1 MRQNSYLHF
10 VIGLYEALYHIKP
23 DLSSGKIPSQI
34 SFILAESA
42 KMWYNC
48 SDIIIKEDI
57 MLASLTNINK
67 FYNGNQVLSNVSLTI
82 DETDKIGLVGNN
94 GCGKSTLLKI
104 LTGSVEPDRFTEKDG
119 IVSFASKTT
128 VGYLEQMG
136 GLDSESTVM
145 DEMQKVFEPIHK
157 AIERLRDIELE
168 IQLGD
173 NSSADEY
180 QQLSSWIEANDGY
193 NTDVKIRMILNGMGF
208 SEAEL
213 SRTVSG
219 FSGGEKT
226 RLCIAKL
233 LLEEPNL
240 LILDEPTNH
249 LDFKTI
255 MWLEDYLRS
264 YRGAVLIVSHDRY
277 FLDRLCTSVCEIERG
292 TLKRYKGNYSAFIRQ
307 REENDVRQEKEY
319 EQQQK
324 QIAKMEDYV
333 ARNLVRAST
342 TKMAQSRRKQL
353 DKIERIEKPFHD
365 NRHAKIHFTYAMEP
379 PIDVL
384 KVKDVDISVGEGA
397 ARKTLLDNV
406 SFEVRRGEKVGIIG
420 DNGIGKSTLLKIIQ
434 EKLPHKG
441 LVRWNSNIKISYFEQ
456 ESTNLNRELTVMEE
470 LHSRYPSLSDLEVR
484 NLLAQ
489 VRFVGENVFKE
500 TGVISG
506 GERAKLCF
514 AIMMQEHGNVLIL
527 DEPTNHLDL
536 SSKEAIE
543 EALAEY
549 TGTVIFVS
557 HDRYLLSRIADR
569 LIELTDGGFREH
581 NYGFDKYL
589 DVLRDE
595 QAEEKRLADAAK
607 FAKAAEA
614 AKEKNEKSYRSKQQ
628 RSADAARKNEM
639 RRLEKEIDE
648 FQAQIDALTE
658 EISREEVYSDYELM
672 AQKCS
677 EIDSLKQKIEEN
689 FELLIE
695 LDG

>member
-1 MRQNSYLHF
+1 
-10 VIGLYEALYHIKP
+10 
-23 DLSSGKIPSQI
+23 
-34 SFILAESA
+34 
-42 KMWYNC
+42 
-48 SDIIIKEDI
+48 

-67 FYNGNQVLSNVSLTI
+67 FYNGNQVLKNVSLTI
-82 DETDKIGLVGNN
+82 DESDKIGLVGNN

-104 LTGSVEPDRFTEKDG
+104 LTGSVDPDRFTEKDG
-119 IVSFASKTT
+119 IVSFAAKTT

-136 GLDSESTVM
+136 GLDSESTVIA
-145 DEMQKVFEPIHK
+145 EMRSVFEPIHK
-157 AIERLRDIELE
+157 AIERLREIELE
-168 IQLGD
+168 IEMGD
-173 NSSADEY
+173 DSAADEY
-180 QQLSSWIEANDGY
+180 QRLTSWVEASDGY
-193 NTDVKIRMILNGMGF
+193 NTDVKIRTVLNGMGF
-208 SEAEL
+208 SGDEL
-213 SRTVSG
+213 ERIVSG

-277 FLDRLCTSVCEIERG
+277 FLDRLCSSICEIERG
-292 TLKRYKGNYSAFIRQ
+292 VLTRYKGNYSAFVRQ
-307 REENDVRQEKEY
+307 REENNARREKEY

-324 QIAKMEDYV
+324 QIAQLEDYV
-333 ARNLVRAST
+333 AKNLVRAST

-353 DKIERIEKPFHD
+353 EKMERIERPAHEAKS
-365 NRHAKIHFTYAMEP
+365 AKIRFTYAVEP

-384 KVKDVDISVGEGA
+384 KVKGVDISVGEGN
-397 ARKTLLDNV
+397 ARKTLVDEV
-406 SFEVRRGEKVGIIG
+406 SFDVRRGEKIGIIG
-420 DNGIGKSTLLKIIQ
+420 DNGIGKSTLLRIIQ

-441 LVRWNSNIKISYFEQ
+441 IVRWNSNVKISYFEQ

-470 LHSRYPSLSDLEVR
+470 LHSRYPSLSELEVR
-484 NLLAQ
+484 SLLAQ
-489 VRFVGENVFKE
+489 VRLVGENVFKE

-536 SSKEAIE
+536 STKEAIE
-543 EALAEY
+543 EALEEY
-549 TGTVIFVS
+549 TGTIIFVS
-557 HDRYLLSRIADR
+557 HDRYLLSKIADR
-569 LIELTDGGFREH
+569 LIELTDGGYRCH
-581 NYGFDKYL
+581 NFGFEKYL
-589 DVLRDE
+589 DVLREE
-595 QAEEKRLADAAK
+595 QSELKRAADEEKRQR
-607 FAKAAEA
+607 AAEA
-614 AKEKNEKSYRSKQQ
+614 AKEKSEKNYRSKQQ

-648 FQAQIDALTE
+648 LQAKIDALTE
-658 EISREEVYSDYELM
+658 EIGREEVYSDYELM
-672 AQKCS
+672 NAKCA
-677 EIDSLKQKIEEN
+677 EIDELKQRIDKN

>member
-1 MRQNSYLHF
+1 
-10 VIGLYEALYHIKP
+10 
-23 DLSSGKIPSQI
+23 
-34 SFILAESA
+34 
-42 KMWYNC
+42 
-48 SDIIIKEDI
+48 

-67 FYNGNQVLSNVSLTI
+67 FYNGKQVLSNVSLTI

-119 IVSFASKTT
+119 IISLAQKTT
-128 VGYLEQMG
+128 IGYLEQMG
-136 GLDSESTVM
+136 GLNSENTVIE
-145 DEMQKVFEPIHK
+145 EMRSVFAPIHR
-157 AIERLRDIELE
+157 AIDRLREIELE
-168 IQLGD
+168 IELGD

-180 QQLSSWIEANDGY
+180 QQLTSWVEANDGY

-208 SEAEL
+208 SEEEL
-213 SRTVSG
+213 NRTVSG

-226 RLCIAKL
+226 RLCISRL

-277 FLDRLCTSVCEIERG
+277 FLDRLCTSICEIERG
-292 TLKRYKGNYSAFIRQ
+292 TLTRYRGNYSAFIRQ
-307 REENDVRQEKEY
+307 REENDARREKEY

-324 QIAKMEDYV
+324 QIAQLEDYV
-333 ARNLVRAST
+333 AKNLVRAST

-353 DKIERIEKPFHD
+353 EKMERIERPVHD
-365 NRHAKIHFTYAMEP
+365 TKSAKIHFTYAIEP
-379 PIDVL
+379 PQEVL
-384 KVKDVDISVGEGA
+384 KVKGIDISVGEGA
-397 ARKTLLDNV
+397 ARKTLVDEI
-406 SFEVRRGEKVGIIG
+406 SFDVRRGEKIGVIG
-420 DNGIGKSTLLKIIQ
+420 DNGIGKSTLLRIIQ
-434 EKLPHKG
+434 EQLHHKG
-441 LVRWNSNIKISYFEQ
+441 IVRWNSNIKISYFEQ

-470 LHSRYPSLSDLEVR
+470 LHSRYPSMSELEVR
-484 NLLAQ
+484 SLLAQ
-489 VRFVGENVFKE
+489 VRLIGENVFKE

-543 EALAEY
+543 EALQEY
-549 TGTVIFVS
+549 TGTIIFVS
-557 HDRYLLSRIADR
+557 HDRYLLSKIADR
-569 LIELTDGGFREH
+569 LIELTDGGYREH
-581 NYGFDKYL
+581 NYGFEKYL
-589 DVLRDE
+589 DVLREE
-595 QAEEKRLADAAK
+595 QAEQKRIADAEK

-614 AKEKNEKSYRSKQQ
+614 AKEKSAKTYRSKQQ

-648 FQAQIDALTE
+648 LQARIDALNE
-658 EISREEVYSDYELM
+658 EISHEEVYSDYELM
-672 AQKCS
+672 NSKCT
-677 EIDSLKQKIEEN
+677 EIEQFKQQIDDDFKK
-689 FELLIE
+689 LIE
-695 LDG
+695 LDE

>member
-1 MRQNSYLHF
+1 
-10 VIGLYEALYHIKP
+10 
-23 DLSSGKIPSQI
+23 
-34 SFILAESA
+34 
-42 KMWYNC
+42 
-48 SDIIIKEDI
+48 

-67 FYNGNQVLSNVSLTI
+67 FYNGNQVLKNVSLTI
-82 DETDKIGLVGNN
+82 DESDKIGLVGNN

-104 LTGSVEPDRFTEKDG
+104 LTGSVDPDRFTEKDG
-119 IVSFASKTT
+119 IVSFAAKTT

-136 GLDSESTVM
+136 GLDSESTVIA
-145 DEMQKVFEPIHK
+145 EMRSVFEPIHK
-157 AIERLRDIELE
+157 AIERLREIELE
-168 IQLGD
+168 IEMGD
-173 NSSADEY
+173 DSAADEY
-180 QQLSSWIEANDGY
+180 QRLTSWVEASDGY
-193 NTDVKIRMILNGMGF
+193 NTDVKIRTVLNGMGF
-208 SEAEL
+208 SGDEL
-213 SRTVSG
+213 ERIVSG

-277 FLDRLCTSVCEIERG
+277 FLDRLCSSICEIERG
-292 TLKRYKGNYSAFIRQ
+292 VLTRYKGNYSAFVRQ
-307 REENDVRQEKEY
+307 REENNARREKEY

-324 QIAKMEDYV
+324 QIAQLEDYV
-333 ARNLVRAST
+333 AKNLVRAST

-353 DKIERIEKPFHD
+353 EKMERIERPAHEAKS
-365 NRHAKIHFTYAMEP
+365 AKIRFTYAVEP

-384 KVKDVDISVGEGA
+384 KVKGVDISVGEGN
-397 ARKTLLDNV
+397 ARKTLVDEV
-406 SFEVRRGEKVGIIG
+406 SFDVRRGEKIGIIG
-420 DNGIGKSTLLKIIQ
+420 DNGIGKSTLLRIIQ

-441 LVRWNSNIKISYFEQ
+441 IVRWNSNVKISYFEQ

-470 LHSRYPSLSDLEVR
+470 LHSRYPSLSELEVR
-484 NLLAQ
+484 SLLAQ
-489 VRFVGENVFKE
+489 VRLVGENVFKE

-536 SSKEAIE
+536 STKEAIE
-543 EALAEY
+543 EALEEY
-549 TGTVIFVS
+549 TGTIIFVS
-557 HDRYLLSRIADR
+557 HDRYLLSKIADR
-569 LIELTDGGFREH
+569 LIELTDGGYRCH
-581 NYGFDKYL
+581 NFGFEKYL
-589 DVLRDE
+589 DVLREE
-595 QAEEKRLADAAK
+595 QSEQKRAADEEKRQR
-607 FAKAAEA
+607 AAEA
-614 AKEKNEKSYRSKQQ
+614 AKEKSEKNYRSKQQ

-648 FQAQIDALTE
+648 LQAKIDALTE
-658 EISREEVYSDYELM
+658 EIGREVVYSDYELM
-672 AQKCS
+672 NAKCA
-677 EIDSLKQKIEEN
+677 EIDELKQRIDEN

>member
-1 MRQNSYLHF
+1 M
-10 VIGLYEALYHIKP
+10 
-23 DLSSGKIPSQI
+23 SGI
-34 SFILAESA
+34 ILV
-42 KMWYNC
+42 
-48 SDIIIKEDI
+48 KEDI
-57 MLASLTNINK
+57 MLASLININK
-67 FYNGNQVLSNVSLTI
+67 FYNGNQVLKNISLTI
-82 DETDKIGLVGNN
+82 DESDKIGLVGNN

-119 IVSFASKTT
+119 IISLAAKTT
-128 VGYLEQMG
+128 IGYLEQMG
-136 GLDSESTVM
+136 GLDSENTVM
-145 DEMQKVFEPIHK
+145 EEMNKVFAPIHN
-157 AIERLRDIELE
+157 AIDRLREIELE
-168 IQLGD
+168 IEMGD

-180 QQLSSWIEANDGY
+180 QQLSSWIEANDSY
-193 NTDVKIRMILNGMGF
+193 NTDVKIRTILNGMGF
-208 SEAEL
+208 SEDEL
-213 SRTVSG
+213 DRKVSG

-226 RLCIAKL
+226 RLCISRL

-255 MWLEDYLRS
+255 MWLEDYLRT

-277 FLDRLCTSVCEIERG
+277 FLDRLCTSICEIERG
-292 TLKRYKGNYSAFIRQ
+292 TLKRYRGNYSAFVRQ
-307 REENDVRQEKEY
+307 REENDARQEKEY
-319 EQQQK
+319 ELQQK
-324 QIAKMEDYV
+324 EIAKMEDYV

-353 DKIERIEKPFHD
+353 EKTELIEKPVHD
-365 NRHAKIHFTYAMEP
+365 TKHAKIHFTYAMEP
-379 PIDVL
+379 PLDVL
-384 KVKDVDISVGEGA
+384 KVKDIDISVGEGA
-397 ARKTLLDNV
+397 ARKTLVDTV
-406 SFEVRRGEKVGIIG
+406 SFEVRRGEKIGIIG

-434 EKLPHKG
+434 EQLPHKG
-441 LVRWNSNIKISYFEQ
+441 KVHWNSNIKISYFEQ

-484 NLLAQ
+484 SLLAQ
-489 VRFVGENVFKE
+489 VRLVGENVFKE

-543 EALAEY
+543 DALKEY

-557 HDRYLLSRIADR
+557 HDRYLLSKIADR
-569 LIELTDGGFREH
+569 LIELTDGSYREH
-581 NYGFDKYL
+581 NYGFEKYL
-589 DVLRDE
+589 DVLRAE
-595 QAEEKRLADAAK
+595 QAEQKRIADAEK

-614 AKEKNEKSYRSKQQ
+614 AKEKQARVYRNKQQ

-658 EISREEVYSDYELM
+658 EISKEEVYTDYELM
-672 AQKCS
+672 NSKCA
-677 EIDSLKQKIEEN
+677 EIDALKQKIDEN
-689 FELLIE
+689 FEKLIE
-695 LDG
+695 LDE

>member
-1 MRQNSYLHF
+1 
-10 VIGLYEALYHIKP
+10 
-23 DLSSGKIPSQI
+23 
-34 SFILAESA
+34 
-42 KMWYNC
+42 
-48 SDIIIKEDI
+48 

-67 FYNGNQVLSNVSLTI
+67 FYNGNQVLKNVSLTI
-82 DETDKIGLVGNN
+82 DESDKIGLVGNN

-104 LTGSVEPDRFTEKDG
+104 LTGSVDPDRFTEKDG
-119 IVSFASKTT
+119 IVSFAAKTT

-136 GLDSESTVM
+136 GLDSESTVIA
-145 DEMQKVFEPIHK
+145 EMRSVFEPIHK
-157 AIERLRDIELE
+157 AIERLREIELE
-168 IQLGD
+168 IEMGD
-173 NSSADEY
+173 DSAADEY
-180 QQLSSWIEANDGY
+180 QRLTSWVEASDGY
-193 NTDVKIRMILNGMGF
+193 NTDVKIRTVLNGMGF
-208 SEAEL
+208 SGDEL
-213 SRTVSG
+213 ERTVSG

-277 FLDRLCTSVCEIERG
+277 FLDRLCSSICEIERG
-292 TLKRYKGNYSAFIRQ
+292 VLTRYKGNYSAFVRQ
-307 REENDVRQEKEY
+307 REENNARREKEY

-324 QIAKMEDYV
+324 QIAQLEDYV
-333 ARNLVRAST
+333 AKNLVRAST

-353 DKIERIEKPFHD
+353 EKMKRIERPAHEVKS
-365 NRHAKIHFTYAMEP
+365 AKIRFTYAVEP

-384 KVKDVDISVGEGA
+384 KVKGVDISVGEGN
-397 ARKTLLDNV
+397 ARKTLVDEV
-406 SFEVRRGEKVGIIG
+406 SFDVRRGEKIGIIG
-420 DNGIGKSTLLKIIQ
+420 DNGIGKSTLLRIIQ

-441 LVRWNSNIKISYFEQ
+441 IVRWNSNVKISYFEQ

-470 LHSRYPSLSDLEVR
+470 LHSRYPSLSELEVR
-484 NLLAQ
+484 SLLAQ
-489 VRFVGENVFKE
+489 VRLVGENVFKE

-536 SSKEAIE
+536 STKEAIE
-543 EALAEY
+543 EALEEY
-549 TGTVIFVS
+549 TGTIIFVS
-557 HDRYLLSRIADR
+557 HDRYLLSKIADR
-569 LIELTDGGFREH
+569 LIELTDGGYRCH
-581 NYGFDKYL
+581 NFGFEKYL
-589 DVLRDE
+589 DVLREE
-595 QAEEKRLADAAK
+595 QSEQKRAADEEKRQR
-607 FAKAAEA
+607 AAEA
-614 AKEKNEKSYRSKQQ
+614 AKEKSEKNYRSKQQ

-648 FQAQIDALTE
+648 LQAKIDALTE
-658 EISREEVYSDYELM
+658 EIGREEVYSDYELM
-672 AQKCS
+672 NAKCA
-677 EIDSLKQKIEEN
+677 EIDELKQRIDEN

>member
-1 MRQNSYLHF
+1 
-10 VIGLYEALYHIKP
+10 
-23 DLSSGKIPSQI
+23 
-34 SFILAESA
+34 
-42 KMWYNC
+42 
-48 SDIIIKEDI
+48 

-67 FYNGNQVLSNVSLTI
+67 FYNGVQLLSNVSLTI
-82 DETDKIGLVGNN
+82 DETDRIGLVGNN

-119 IVSFASKTT
+119 IVSFAGKTSI
-128 VGYLEQMG
+128 GYLEQMG

-145 DEMQKVFEPIHK
+145 DEMQKVFEPMHK
-157 AIERLRDIELE
+157 AIARLREIERE
-168 IQLGD
+168 IEAGD
-173 NSSADEY
+173 SSAADEY
-180 QQLSSWIEANDGY
+180 QQLSSWVEANDGY
-193 NTDVKIRMILNGMGF
+193 NTDVKIRTILNGMGF
-208 SEAEL
+208 GENEL
-213 SRTVSG
+213 SRVVSG

-226 RLCIAKL
+226 RLCISKL

-255 MWLEDYLRS
+255 MWLEDYLKS

-277 FLDRLCTSVCEIERG
+277 FLDRLCTSICEIERG
-292 TLKRYKGNYSAFIRQ
+292 VLRRYKGNYSAFVRQ
-307 REENDVRQEKEY
+307 RDEDDVRREKEY
-319 EQQQK
+319 AQQQK

-353 DKIERIEKPFHD
+353 EKIEPIEKPFHD
-365 NRHAKIHFTYAMEP
+365 TRRAKIHFTYPVEP
-379 PIDVL
+379 PLDVL
-384 KVKDVDISVGEGA
+384 KVKGVDISVGEGA
-397 ARKTLLDNV
+397 ERKTLVDEV
-406 SFEVRRGEKVGIIG
+406 SFEVRRGEKIGIIG

-441 LVRWNSNIKISYFEQ
+441 VVRWNSNIKISYFEQ
-456 ESTNLNRELTVMEE
+456 ESTNLNRALTVMEE

-489 VRFVGENVFKE
+489 VRFTGENVFKE

-536 SSKEAIE
+536 ASKEAIE

-549 TGTVIFVS
+549 SGTVIFVS
-557 HDRYLLSRIADR
+557 HDRYLLSKIADR
-569 LIELTDGGFREH
+569 LIELTDGGYREH
-581 NYGFDKYL
+581 NYGFAKYL

-595 QAEEKRLADAAK
+595 QAEEKRIADAAK

-614 AKEKNEKSYRSKQQ
+614 AKEKNERSYRSKQQ
-628 RSADAARKNEM
+628 RSADAARRNEM
-639 RRLEKEIDE
+639 KRLEKEIDE
-648 FQAQIDALTE
+648 LQARIDSLTE
-658 EISREEVYSDYELM
+658 EIGREEVYSDYELM
-672 AQKCS
+672 SSKCS
-677 EIDSLKQKIEEN
+677 EIDSLKQQIDED
-689 FELLIE
+689 FEKLIE
-695 LDG
+695 LDE

>member
-1 MRQNSYLHF
+1 
-10 VIGLYEALYHIKP
+10 
-23 DLSSGKIPSQI
+23 
-34 SFILAESA
+34 
-42 KMWYNC
+42 
-48 SDIIIKEDI
+48 
-57 MLASLTNINK
+57 MLLSLTNVSKI
-67 FYNGNQVLSNVSLTI
+67 FNGKLVLDNVSLTV
-82 DETDKIGLVGNN
+82 DETDKIGIVGNN

-104 LTGSVEPDRFTEKDG
+104 ITGSLEPDRTNEKDG
-119 IVSFASKTT
+119 VVSFAAKTS

-136 GLDSESTVM
+136 GLDSRNTVM
-145 DEMQKVFEPIHK
+145 EEMEKVFEPIHK
-157 AIERLRDIELE
+157 AIERMREIELE
-168 IQLGD
+168 IELGD

-180 QQLSSWIEANDGY
+180 QQLSSWVEANEGY
-193 NTDVKIRMILNGMGF
+193 NTEVKIRTILNGMGF
-208 SEAEL
+208 SGDQL
-213 SRTVSG
+213 DRTVSG

-255 MWLEDYLRS
+255 MWLEEYLRT
-264 YRGAVLIVSHDRY
+264 YRGAVMIVSHDRY
-277 FLDRLCTSVCEIERG
+277 FLDRLCTSICEIEHGR
-292 TLKRYKGNYSAFIRQ
+292 LQRYKGNYSAFIRQ
-307 REENDVRQEKEY
+307 REENDIRREREY
-319 EQQQK
+319 DQQQK
-324 QIAKMEDYV
+324 EIAKLEDYV

-342 TKMAQSRRKQL
+342 TKMAQSRRRQL
-353 DKIERIEKPFHD
+353 EKMERIEKPFHD
-365 NRHAKIHFTYAMEP
+365 EKHAKINFTYAVEP
-379 PIDVL
+379 PLDVL
-384 KVKDVDISVGEGA
+384 KVKNADISVGEGA
-397 ARKTLLDNV
+397 GRKTLVDDI
-406 SFEVRRGEKVGIIG
+406 SFEVRRGEKIGIIG

-434 EKLPHKG
+434 GLIPHEG
-441 LVRWNSNIKISYFEQ
+441 TVRWNTNVKISYFEQ

-500 TGVISG
+500 IGVISG

-543 EALAEY
+543 TALEEY

-569 LIELTDGGFREH
+569 LIELTNGTYREYNCGFE
-581 NYGFDKYL
+581 KYL
-589 DVLRDE
+589 DILRAE
-595 QAEEKRLADAAK
+595 QAEEKRIADAQK

-614 AKEKNEKSYRSKQQ
+614 AKDKQAKTYRSKQQ

-648 FQAQIDALTE
+648 FQKQIDVLTE
-658 EISREEVYSDYELM
+658 EIGREEVYSDYELM
-672 AQKCS
+672 NGKCA
-677 EIDSLKQKIEEN
+677 EIDELKRKIDEN
-689 FELLIE
+689 FEKLIE
-695 LDG
+695 LDE

>member
-1 MRQNSYLHF
+1 
-10 VIGLYEALYHIKP
+10 
-23 DLSSGKIPSQI
+23 
-34 SFILAESA
+34 
-42 KMWYNC
+42 
-48 SDIIIKEDI
+48 
-57 MLASLTNINK
+57 MLASLININK
-67 FYNGNQVLSNVSLTI
+67 FYNGNQLLNNVSLTI
-82 DETDKIGLVGNN
+82 DESDKIGLVGNN
-94 GCGKSTLLKI
+94 GCGKTTLLKI

-119 IVSFASKTT
+119 IVSIASKTT
-128 VGYLEQMG
+128 IGYLEQMN
-136 GLDSESTVM
+136 GLDSEKTVIE
-145 DEMQKVFEPIHK
+145 EMRSVFRPVLD
-157 AIERLRDIELE
+157 AIDRLREIELE
-168 IQLGD
+168 IELGD

-180 QQLSSWIEANDGY
+180 QRLSSWIEANDGY

-208 SEAEL
+208 SGNDLE
-213 SRTVSG
+213 RTCSG

-226 RLCIAKL
+226 RLCISKL

-277 FLDRLCTSVCEIERG
+277 FLDRLCSSICEIERG
-292 TLKRYKGNYSAFIRQ
+292 VLTRYRGNYSAFVRQ
-307 REENDVRQEKEY
+307 RSENDARREKEY
-319 EQQQK
+319 EMQQK
-324 QIAKMEDYV
+324 QIAQLEDYV

-353 DKIERIEKPFHD
+353 EKIERIEKPFHETKS
-365 NRHAKIHFTYAMEP
+365 AKIRFTYAVEP

-384 KVKDVDISVGEGA
+384 KVKGVDISVGDGDS
-397 ARKTLLDNV
+397 RKTLVEEL
-406 SFEVRRGEKVGIIG
+406 SFDVRRGEKVGIIG
-420 DNGIGKSTLLKIIQ
+420 DNGIGKSTLLRIIQ
-434 EKLPHKG
+434 EQLPHKG
-441 LVRWNSNIKISYFEQ
+441 LVRWNTNIKISYFEQ

-470 LHSRYPSLSDLEVR
+470 LHSRYPSMTELEVR
-484 NLLAQ
+484 GLLAQ
-489 VRFVGENVFKE
+489 VRLVGENVFKE

-557 HDRYLLSRIADR
+557 HDRYLLSKIADR
-569 LIELTDGGFREH
+569 IIELADGECRLH
-581 NYGFDKYL
+581 NYNFDKYL
-589 DVLRDE
+589 DVLREE
-595 QAEEKRLADAAK
+595 QAEQKRIADAEK

-614 AKEKNEKSYRSKQQ
+614 SKEKSAKVYRSKQQ

-639 RRLEKEIDE
+639 KALEKEIDDL
-648 FQAQIDALTE
+648 QAKIDALTE
-658 EISREEVYSDYELM
+658 EIGREEIYSDYELM
-672 AQKCS
+672 NSKCS
-677 EIDSLKQKIEEN
+677 EIETLKAKIDEN
-689 FELLIE
+689 FERLIE
-695 LDG
+695 LDE

>member
-1 MRQNSYLHF
+1 M
-10 VIGLYEALYHIKP
+10 
-23 DLSSGKIPSQI
+23 SGI
-34 SFILAESA
+34 ILV
-42 KMWYNC
+42 
-48 SDIIIKEDI
+48 KEDI
-57 MLASLTNINK
+57 MLASLININK
-67 FYNGNQVLSNVSLTI
+67 FYNGNQVLKNISLTI
-82 DETDKIGLVGNN
+82 DESDKIGLVGNN

-119 IVSFASKTT
+119 IISLAAKTT
-128 VGYLEQMG
+128 IGYLEQMG
-136 GLDSESTVM
+136 GLDSENTVM
-145 DEMQKVFEPIHK
+145 EEMNKVFAPIHN
-157 AIERLRDIELE
+157 AIDRLREIELE
-168 IQLGD
+168 IEMGD

-193 NTDVKIRMILNGMGF
+193 NTDVKIRTILNGMGF

-213 SRTVSG
+213 DRKVSG

-226 RLCIAKL
+226 RLCISRL

-255 MWLEDYLRS
+255 MWLEDYLRT

-277 FLDRLCTSVCEIERG
+277 FLDRLCTSICEIERG
-292 TLKRYKGNYSAFIRQ
+292 TLKRYRGNYSAFVRQ
-307 REENDVRQEKEY
+307 REENDARQEKEY
-319 EQQQK
+319 ELQQK
-324 QIAKMEDYV
+324 EIAKMEDYV

-353 DKIERIEKPFHD
+353 EKTELIEKPVHD
-365 NRHAKIHFTYAMEP
+365 TKHAKIHFTYAMEP
-379 PIDVL
+379 PLDVL
-384 KVKDVDISVGEGA
+384 KVNDIDISVGEGA
-397 ARKTLLDNV
+397 ARKTLVDTV
-406 SFEVRRGEKVGIIG
+406 SFEVRRGEKIGIIG

-434 EKLPHKG
+434 EQLPHKG
-441 LVRWNSNIKISYFEQ
+441 KVHWNSNIKISYFEQ

-484 NLLAQ
+484 SLLAQ
-489 VRFVGENVFKE
+489 VRLVGENVFKE

-543 EALAEY
+543 EALKEY

-557 HDRYLLSRIADR
+557 HDRYLLSKIADR
-569 LIELTDGGFREH
+569 LIELTDGSYREH
-581 NYGFDKYL
+581 NYGFEKYL
-589 DVLRDE
+589 DVLRAE
-595 QAEEKRLADAAK
+595 QAEQKRIADAEK

-614 AKEKNEKSYRSKQQ
+614 AKEKQARVYRNKQQ

-658 EISREEVYSDYELM
+658 EISKEEVYTDYELM
-672 AQKCS
+672 NSKCA
-677 EIDSLKQKIEEN
+677 EIDALKQKIDEN
-689 FELLIE
+689 FEKLIE
-695 LDG
+695 LDE

>member
-1 MRQNSYLHF
+1 
-10 VIGLYEALYHIKP
+10 
-23 DLSSGKIPSQI
+23 
-34 SFILAESA
+34 
-42 KMWYNC
+42 
-48 SDIIIKEDI
+48 

-67 FYNGNQVLSNVSLTI
+67 FYNGVQVLSGISLTI
-82 DETDKIGLVGNN
+82 DENDRIGLVGNN

-119 IVSFASKTT
+119 IVSFAGKTSI
-128 VGYLEQMG
+128 GYLEQMG

-145 DEMQKVFEPIHK
+145 AEMQKVFEPLHNAIDRLRE
-157 AIERLRDIELE
+157 IEREIEA
-168 IQLGD
+168 GD
-173 NSSADEY
+173 DSAADEY
-180 QQLSSWIEANDGY
+180 QQLSSWVEANDGY
-193 NTDVKIRMILNGMGF
+193 NTDVRIRTILSGMGF
-208 SEAEL
+208 TEEEL
-213 SRTVSG
+213 SREVSG

-226 RLCIAKL
+226 RLCISKL

-277 FLDRLCTSVCEIERG
+277 FLDRLCTSICEIEHGRL
-292 TLKRYKGNYSAFIRQ
+292 TRYKGNYSAFIRQ
-307 REENDVRQEKEY
+307 REENDARREKEFI
-319 EQQQK
+319 QQQK

-353 DKIERIEKPFHD
+353 EKIEPVEKPVHD
-365 NRHAKIHFTYAMEP
+365 TRRARISFTYPVEP
-379 PIDVL
+379 PLDVL
-384 KVKDVDISVGEGA
+384 KVKGVDISVGEGPE
-397 ARKTLLDNV
+397 RRTLVDEI
-406 SFEVRRGEKVGIIG
+406 SFEVRRGEKLGIIG

-441 LVRWNSNIKISYFEQ
+441 IVRWNSNIKISYFEQ

-489 VRFVGENVFKE
+489 VRFTGENVFKE

-536 SSKEAIE
+536 ASKEVIE

-581 NYGFDKYL
+581 NYGFNKYL
-589 DVLRDE
+589 EVLRDE
-595 QAEEKRLADAAK
+595 QAEEKRIADAAK

-614 AKEKNEKSYRSKQQ
+614 AKEKNERNYRTKQQ

-648 FQAQIDALTE
+648 LQARIDALTE
-658 EISREEVYSDYELM
+658 EIGKEEVYSDYELM
-672 AQKCS
+672 SSKCA
-677 EIDSLKQKIEEN
+677 EIDQLKQQIDAD
-689 FELLIE
+689 FETLIE
-695 LDG
+695 LDE

>member
-1 MRQNSYLHF
+1 
-10 VIGLYEALYHIKP
+10 
-23 DLSSGKIPSQI
+23 
-34 SFILAESA
+34 
-42 KMWYNC
+42 
-48 SDIIIKEDI
+48 

-67 FYNGNQVLSNVSLTI
+67 FYNGNQVLNNVSLTI

-119 IVSFASKTT
+119 IISLAAKTT
-128 VGYLEQMG
+128 IGYLEQMG
-136 GLDSESTVM
+136 GLNSENTVM
-145 DEMQKVFEPIHK
+145 EEMRSVFASVLS
-157 AIERLRDIELE
+157 AIDRLREIELE
-168 IQLGD
+168 IELGD

-180 QQLSSWIEANDGY
+180 QQLASWIEANDGY
-193 NTDVKIRMILNGMGF
+193 NTDVKIRMILTGMGF
-208 SEAEL
+208 SGDDFN
-213 SRTVSG
+213 RVVSG

-226 RLCIAKL
+226 RLSISKL

-264 YRGAVLIVSHDRY
+264 YRGAILIVSHDRY

-292 TLKRYKGNYSAFIRQ
+292 ILTRYRGNYSAFIRQ
-307 REENDVRQEKEY
+307 REENDARREKEY
-319 EQQQK
+319 ELQQK
-324 QIAKMEDYV
+324 QIAKMEEYV
-333 ARNLVRAST
+333 AKNLVRAST

-353 DKIERIEKPFHD
+353 EKIERLERPVHD
-365 NRHAKIHFTYAMEP
+365 TKTAKIRFTYAIEP

-384 KVKDVDISVGEGA
+384 KVKGVDISVGDGA
-397 ARKTLLDNV
+397 SRKTLVD
-406 SFEVRRGEKVGIIG
+406 SIDFEVRRGEKIGIIG

-434 EKLPHKG
+434 EKLPHNG
-441 LVRWNSNIKISYFEQ
+441 TVRWNSNIKLSYFDQ
-456 ESTNLNRELTVMEE
+456 ESRGLNRELTVMEE
-470 LHSRYPSLSDLEVR
+470 LHSRYPSMSDLEVR
-484 NLLAQ
+484 SLLAQ
-489 VRFVGENVFKE
+489 VRLVGENVFKE

-514 AIMMQEHGNVLIL
+514 AIMMQEHGNVLIM

-549 TGTVIFVS
+549 TGTIIFVS

-569 LIELTDGGFREH
+569 LIELTDGGYRCH
-581 NYGFDKYL
+581 NYGFNKYL

-595 QAEEKRLADAAK
+595 QAAEKRAADTEKQQKLAEEAK
-607 FAKAAEA
+607 NKSAKT
-614 AKEKNEKSYRSKQQ
+614 YRSKQQ

-648 FQAQIDALTE
+648 LQLRIDALTE
-658 EISREEVYSDYELM
+658 EIGMEEVYSDYELM
-672 AQKCS
+672 NSKCS
-677 EIDSLKQKIEEN
+677 EIESLKQQIDEN
-689 FELLIE
+689 FEKLIE
-695 LDG
+695 LDE

>member
-1 MRQNSYLHF
+1 
-10 VIGLYEALYHIKP
+10 
-23 DLSSGKIPSQI
+23 
-34 SFILAESA
+34 
-42 KMWYNC
+42 
-48 SDIIIKEDI
+48 

-67 FYNGNQVLSNVSLTI
+67 FYNGNQVLKNVSLTI
-82 DETDKIGLVGNN
+82 DESDKIGLVGNN

-104 LTGSVEPDRFTEKDG
+104 LTGSVDPDRFTEKDG
-119 IVSFASKTT
+119 IVSFAAKTT

-136 GLDSESTVM
+136 GLDSESTVIA
-145 DEMQKVFEPIHK
+145 EMRSVFEPIHK
-157 AIERLRDIELE
+157 AIERLREIELE
-168 IQLGD
+168 IEMGD
-173 NSSADEY
+173 DSAADEY
-180 QQLSSWIEANDGY
+180 QRLTSWVEASDGY
-193 NTDVKIRMILNGMGF
+193 NTDVKIRTVLNGMGF
-208 SEAEL
+208 SGDEL
-213 SRTVSG
+213 ERIVSG

-277 FLDRLCTSVCEIERG
+277 FLDRLCSSICEIERG
-292 TLKRYKGNYSAFIRQ
+292 VLTRYKGNYSAFVRQ
-307 REENDVRQEKEY
+307 REENNARREKEY

-324 QIAKMEDYV
+324 QIAQLEDYV
-333 ARNLVRAST
+333 AKNLVRAST

-353 DKIERIEKPFHD
+353 EKMERIERPAHEAKS
-365 NRHAKIHFTYAMEP
+365 AKIRFTYAVEP
-379 PIDVL
+379 PSDVL
-384 KVKDVDISVGEGA
+384 KVKGVDISVGEGN
-397 ARKTLLDNV
+397 ARKTLVDEV
-406 SFEVRRGEKVGIIG
+406 SFDVRRGEKIGIIG
-420 DNGIGKSTLLKIIQ
+420 DNGIGKSTLLRIIQ

-441 LVRWNSNIKISYFEQ
+441 IVRWNSNVKISYFEQ

-470 LHSRYPSLSDLEVR
+470 LHSRYPSLSELEVR
-484 NLLAQ
+484 SLLAQ
-489 VRFVGENVFKE
+489 VRLVGENVFKE

-536 SSKEAIE
+536 STKEAIE
-543 EALAEY
+543 EALEEY
-549 TGTVIFVS
+549 TGTIIFVS
-557 HDRYLLSRIADR
+557 HDRYLLSKIADR
-569 LIELTDGGFREH
+569 LIELTDGGYRCH
-581 NYGFDKYL
+581 NFGFEKYL
-589 DVLRDE
+589 DVLREE
-595 QAEEKRLADAAK
+595 QSEQKRAADEEKRQR
-607 FAKAAEA
+607 AAEA
-614 AKEKNEKSYRSKQQ
+614 AKEKSEKNYRSKQQ

-648 FQAQIDALTE
+648 LQAKIDALTE
-658 EISREEVYSDYELM
+658 EIGREKVYSDYELM
-672 AQKCS
+672 NAKCA
-677 EIDSLKQKIEEN
+677 EIDELKQRIDEN

>member
-1 MRQNSYLHF
+1 
-10 VIGLYEALYHIKP
+10 
-23 DLSSGKIPSQI
+23 
-34 SFILAESA
+34 
-42 KMWYNC
+42 
-48 SDIIIKEDI
+48 

-67 FYNGNQVLSNVSLTI
+67 FYNGNQVLKNVSLTI
-82 DETDKIGLVGNN
+82 DESDKIGLVGNN

-104 LTGSVEPDRFTEKDG
+104 LTGSVDPDRFTEKDG
-119 IVSFASKTT
+119 IVSFAAKTT

-136 GLDSESTVM
+136 GLDSESTVIA
-145 DEMQKVFEPIHK
+145 EMRSVFEPIHK
-157 AIERLRDIELE
+157 AIERLREIELE
-168 IQLGD
+168 IEMGD
-173 NSSADEY
+173 DSAADEY
-180 QQLSSWIEANDGY
+180 QRLTSWVEASDGY
-193 NTDVKIRMILNGMGF
+193 NTDVKIRTVLNGMGF
-208 SEAEL
+208 SGDEL
-213 SRTVSG
+213 ERIVSG

-277 FLDRLCTSVCEIERG
+277 FLDRLCSSICEIERG
-292 TLKRYKGNYSAFIRQ
+292 VLTRYKGNYSAFVRQ
-307 REENDVRQEKEY
+307 REENNARREKEY

-324 QIAKMEDYV
+324 QIAQLEDYV
-333 ARNLVRAST
+333 AKNLVRAST

-353 DKIERIEKPFHD
+353 EKMERIE
-365 NRHAKIHFTYAMEP
+365 RHAHEAKSAKIRFTYAVEP

-384 KVKDVDISVGEGA
+384 KVKGVDISVGEGN
-397 ARKTLLDNV
+397 ARKTLVDEV
-406 SFEVRRGEKVGIIG
+406 SFDVRRGEKIGIIG
-420 DNGIGKSTLLKIIQ
+420 DNGIGKSTLLRIIQ

-441 LVRWNSNIKISYFEQ
+441 IVRWNSNVKISYFEQ

-470 LHSRYPSLSDLEVR
+470 LHSRYPSLSELEVR
-484 NLLAQ
+484 SLLAQ
-489 VRFVGENVFKE
+489 VRLVGENVFKE

-536 SSKEAIE
+536 STKEAIE
-543 EALAEY
+543 EALEEY
-549 TGTVIFVS
+549 TGTIIFVS
-557 HDRYLLSRIADR
+557 HDRYLLSKIADR
-569 LIELTDGGFREH
+569 LIELTDGGYRCH
-581 NYGFDKYL
+581 NFGFEKYL
-589 DVLRDE
+589 DVLREE
-595 QAEEKRLADAAK
+595 QSEQKRAADEEKRQR
-607 FAKAAEA
+607 AAEA
-614 AKEKNEKSYRSKQQ
+614 AKEKSEKNYRSKQQ

-648 FQAQIDALTE
+648 LQAKIDALTE
-658 EISREEVYSDYELM
+658 EIGREEVYSDYELM
-672 AQKCS
+672 NAKCA
-677 EIDSLKQKIEEN
+677 EIDELKQRIDEN

>member
-1 MRQNSYLHF
+1 
-10 VIGLYEALYHIKP
+10 
-23 DLSSGKIPSQI
+23 
-34 SFILAESA
+34 
-42 KMWYNC
+42 
-48 SDIIIKEDI
+48 
-57 MLASLTNINK
+57 MLVSLNNINK
-67 FYNGNQVLSNVSLTI
+67 FYNGKQILSNVSLTV
-82 DETDKIGLVGNN
+82 DENDKIGLVGNN

-104 LTGSVEPDRFTEKDG
+104 LTGSVEPDRFSEKDG
-119 IVSFASKTT
+119 IISFASKTT
-128 VGYLEQMG
+128 IGYLEQMG
-136 GLDSESTVM
+136 GLDSENTVM
-145 DEMQKVFEPIHK
+145 EEMNKVFEPIHK

-168 IQLGD
+168 IELGD

-193 NTDVKIRMILNGMGF
+193 NTDVKIRTVLNGMGF
-208 SEAEL
+208 SGEQL
-213 SRTVSG
+213 NRTVHG

-292 TLKRYKGNYSAFIRQ
+292 ILTRYKGNYSAFIRQ
-307 REENDVRQEKEY
+307 REENTARREKEY

-353 DKIERIEKPFHD
+353 EKIERIEKPFHEEK
-365 NRHAKIHFTYAMEP
+365 HAKIKFTYAVEP

-384 KVKDVDISVGEGA
+384 KVKNTDISVGEGLN
-397 ARKTLLDNV
+397 RKTLVDSV
-406 SFEVRRGEKVGIIG
+406 SFDVRRGEKIGIIG

-434 EKLPHKG
+434 GLHPHEG
-441 LVRWNSNIKISYFEQ
+441 TVRWNTNIKISYFEQ

-543 EALAEY
+543 TALEEY
-549 TGTVIFVS
+549 TGTIIFVS
-557 HDRYLLSRIADR
+557 HDRYLLSKIADR
-569 LIELTDGGFREH
+569 LIELTDGSYREH
-581 NYGFDKYL
+581 NYGFEKYL
-589 DVLRDE
+589 DVLRAE
-595 QAEEKRLADAAK
+595 QAEEKRAADAEK

-614 AKEKNEKSYRSKQQ
+614 AKEKQTKTYRNKQQ

-648 FQAQIDALTE
+648 LQAQIDALSE
-658 EISREEVYSDYELM
+658 EITKEEVYSDYELM
-672 AQKCS
+672 NAKCR
-677 EIDSLKQKIEEN
+677 EIDELKGKIDEN
-689 FELLIE
+689 FEKLIE
-695 LDG
+695 LDE

>member
-1 MRQNSYLHF
+1 
-10 VIGLYEALYHIKP
+10 
-23 DLSSGKIPSQI
+23 
-34 SFILAESA
+34 
-42 KMWYNC
+42 
-48 SDIIIKEDI
+48 

-67 FYNGNQVLSNVSLTI
+67 FYNGNQVLKNVSLTI
-82 DETDKIGLVGNN
+82 DESDKIGLVGNN

-104 LTGSVEPDRFTEKDG
+104 LTGSVDPDRFTEKDG
-119 IVSFASKTT
+119 IVSFAAKTT

-136 GLDSESTVM
+136 GLDSESTVIA
-145 DEMQKVFEPIHK
+145 EMRSVFEPIHK
-157 AIERLRDIELE
+157 AIERLREIELE
-168 IQLGD
+168 IEMGD
-173 NSSADEY
+173 DSAADEY
-180 QQLSSWIEANDGY
+180 QRLTSWVEASDGY
-193 NTDVKIRMILNGMGF
+193 NTDVKIRTVLNGMGF
-208 SEAEL
+208 SGDEL
-213 SRTVSG
+213 ERIVSG

-277 FLDRLCTSVCEIERG
+277 FLDRLCSSICEIERG
-292 TLKRYKGNYSAFIRQ
+292 VLTRYKGNYSAFVRQ
-307 REENDVRQEKEY
+307 REENNARREKEY

-324 QIAKMEDYV
+324 QIAQLEDYV
-333 ARNLVRAST
+333 AKNLVRAST

-353 DKIERIEKPFHD
+353 EKMECIERPAHEAKS
-365 NRHAKIHFTYAMEP
+365 AKIRFTYAVEP

-384 KVKDVDISVGEGA
+384 KVKGVDISVGEGN
-397 ARKTLLDNV
+397 ARKTLVDEV
-406 SFEVRRGEKVGIIG
+406 SFDVRRGEKIGIIG
-420 DNGIGKSTLLKIIQ
+420 DNGIGKSTLLRIIQ

-441 LVRWNSNIKISYFEQ
+441 IVRWNSNVKISYFEQ

-470 LHSRYPSLSDLEVR
+470 LHSRYPSLSELEVR
-484 NLLAQ
+484 SLLAQ
-489 VRFVGENVFKE
+489 VRLVGENVFKE

-536 SSKEAIE
+536 STKEAIE
-543 EALAEY
+543 EALEEY
-549 TGTVIFVS
+549 TGTIIFVS
-557 HDRYLLSRIADR
+557 HDRYLLSKIADR
-569 LIELTDGGFREH
+569 LIELTDGGYRCH
-581 NYGFDKYL
+581 NFGFEKYL
-589 DVLRDE
+589 DVLREE
-595 QAEEKRLADAAK
+595 QSEQKRAADEEKRQR
-607 FAKAAEA
+607 AAEA
-614 AKEKNEKSYRSKQQ
+614 AKEKSEKNYRSKQQ

-648 FQAQIDALTE
+648 LQAKIDALTE
-658 EISREEVYSDYELM
+658 EIGREEVYSDYELM
-672 AQKCS
+672 NAKCA
-677 EIDSLKQKIEEN
+677 EIDELKQRIDEN

>member
-1 MRQNSYLHF
+1 
-10 VIGLYEALYHIKP
+10 
-23 DLSSGKIPSQI
+23 
-34 SFILAESA
+34 
-42 KMWYNC
+42 
-48 SDIIIKEDI
+48 
-57 MLASLTNINK
+57 MLVSLNNINK
-67 FYNGNQVLSNVSLTI
+67 FYNGKQILSNVSLTV
-82 DETDKIGLVGNN
+82 DENDKIGLVGNN

-104 LTGSVEPDRFTEKDG
+104 LTGSVEPDRFSEKDG
-119 IVSFASKTT
+119 IISFAAKTT
-128 VGYLEQMG
+128 IGYLEQMG
-136 GLDSESTVM
+136 GLDSENTVM
-145 DEMQKVFEPIHK
+145 EEMNKVFEPIHK

-168 IQLGD
+168 IELGD

-193 NTDVKIRMILNGMGF
+193 NTDVKIRTVLNGMGF
-208 SEAEL
+208 SGEQL
-213 SRTVSG
+213 NRTVSG

-292 TLKRYKGNYSAFIRQ
+292 ILTRYKGNYSAFVRQ
-307 REENDVRQEKEY
+307 REENTARREKEY

-353 DKIERIEKPFHD
+353 EKIERIEKPFHEEK
-365 NRHAKIHFTYAMEP
+365 HAKIKFTYAVEP
-379 PIDVL
+379 PLDVL
-384 KVKDVDISVGEGA
+384 KVKNTDISVGEGA
-397 ARKTLLDNV
+397 NRKTLVDSV
-406 SFEVRRGEKVGIIG
+406 SFDVRRGEKIGIIG

-434 EKLPHKG
+434 GLHPHEG
-441 LVRWNSNIKISYFEQ
+441 TVRWNTNIKISYFEQ

-543 EALAEY
+543 TALEEY
-549 TGTVIFVS
+549 TGTIIFVS
-557 HDRYLLSRIADR
+557 HDRYLLSKIADR
-569 LIELTDGGFREH
+569 LIELTDGSYREH
-581 NYGFDKYL
+581 NYGFEKYL
-589 DVLRDE
+589 DVLRAE
-595 QAEEKRLADAAK
+595 QAEEKRAADAEK

-614 AKEKNEKSYRSKQQ
+614 AKEKQAKTYRNKQQ

-648 FQAQIDALTE
+648 FQAKIDVLSE
-658 EISREEVYSDYELM
+658 EITHEEIYSDYELM
-672 AQKCS
+672 NEKCR
-677 EIDSLKQKIEEN
+677 EIDELKGKIDEN
-689 FELLIE
+689 FEKLIE
-695 LDG
+695 LDE

>member
-1 MRQNSYLHF
+1 
-10 VIGLYEALYHIKP
+10 
-23 DLSSGKIPSQI
+23 
-34 SFILAESA
+34 
-42 KMWYNC
+42 
-48 SDIIIKEDI
+48 

-67 FYNGNQVLSNVSLTI
+67 FYNGNQVLKNVSLTI
-82 DETDKIGLVGNN
+82 DESDKIGLVGNN

-104 LTGSVEPDRFTEKDG
+104 LTGSVDPDRFTEKDG
-119 IVSFASKTT
+119 IVSFAAKTT

-136 GLDSESTVM
+136 GLDSESTVIA
-145 DEMQKVFEPIHK
+145 EMRSVFEPIHK
-157 AIERLRDIELE
+157 AIERLREIELE
-168 IQLGD
+168 IEMGD
-173 NSSADEY
+173 DSAADEY
-180 QQLSSWIEANDGY
+180 QRLTSWVEASDGY
-193 NTDVKIRMILNGMGF
+193 NTDVKIRTVLNGMGF
-208 SEAEL
+208 SGDEL
-213 SRTVSG
+213 ERTVSG

-277 FLDRLCTSVCEIERG
+277 FLDRLCSSICEIERG
-292 TLKRYKGNYSAFIRQ
+292 VLTRCKGNYSAFVRQ
-307 REENDVRQEKEY
+307 REENNARREKEY

-324 QIAKMEDYV
+324 QIAQLEDYV
-333 ARNLVRAST
+333 AKNLVRAST

-353 DKIERIEKPFHD
+353 EKMERIERPAHEAKS
-365 NRHAKIHFTYAMEP
+365 AKIRFTYAVEP

-384 KVKDVDISVGEGA
+384 KVKGVDISVGEGN
-397 ARKTLLDNV
+397 ARKTLVDEV
-406 SFEVRRGEKVGIIG
+406 SFDVRRGEKIGIIG
-420 DNGIGKSTLLKIIQ
+420 DNGIGKSTLLRIIQ

-441 LVRWNSNIKISYFEQ
+441 IVRWNSNVKISYFEQ

-470 LHSRYPSLSDLEVR
+470 LHSRYPSLSELEVR
-484 NLLAQ
+484 SLLAQ
-489 VRFVGENVFKE
+489 VRLVGENVFKE

-536 SSKEAIE
+536 STKEAIE
-543 EALAEY
+543 EALEEY
-549 TGTVIFVS
+549 TGTIIFVS
-557 HDRYLLSRIADR
+557 HDRYLLSKIADR
-569 LIELTDGGFREH
+569 LIELTDGGYRCH
-581 NYGFDKYL
+581 NFGFEKYL
-589 DVLRDE
+589 DVLREE
-595 QAEEKRLADAAK
+595 QSEQKRAADEEKRQR
-607 FAKAAEA
+607 AAEA
-614 AKEKNEKSYRSKQQ
+614 AKEKSEKNYRSKQQ

-648 FQAQIDALTE
+648 LQAKIDALTE
-658 EISREEVYSDYELM
+658 EIGREEVYSDYELM
-672 AQKCS
+672 NAKCA
-677 EIDSLKQKIEEN
+677 EIDELKQRIDEN

>member
-1 MRQNSYLHF
+1 
-10 VIGLYEALYHIKP
+10 
-23 DLSSGKIPSQI
+23 
-34 SFILAESA
+34 
-42 KMWYNC
+42 
-48 SDIIIKEDI
+48 

-67 FYNGNQVLSNVSLTI
+67 FYNGNQVLKNVSLTI
-82 DETDKIGLVGNN
+82 DESDKIGLVGNN

-104 LTGSVEPDRFTEKDG
+104 LTGSVNPDRFTEKDG
-119 IVSFASKTT
+119 IVSFAAKTT

-136 GLDSESTVM
+136 GLDSESTVIA
-145 DEMQKVFEPIHK
+145 EMRSVFEPIHK
-157 AIERLRDIELE
+157 AIERLREIELE
-168 IQLGD
+168 IEMGD
-173 NSSADEY
+173 DSAADEY
-180 QQLSSWIEANDGY
+180 QRLTSWVEASDGY
-193 NTDVKIRMILNGMGF
+193 NTDVKIRTVLNGMGF
-208 SEAEL
+208 SGDEL
-213 SRTVSG
+213 ERIVSG

-277 FLDRLCTSVCEIERG
+277 FLDRLCSSICEIERG
-292 TLKRYKGNYSAFIRQ
+292 VLTRYKGNYSAFVRQ
-307 REENDVRQEKEY
+307 REENNARREKEY

-324 QIAKMEDYV
+324 QIAQLEDYV
-333 ARNLVRAST
+333 AKNLVRAST

-353 DKIERIEKPFHD
+353 EKMERIERPAHEAKS
-365 NRHAKIHFTYAMEP
+365 AKIRFTYAVEP

-384 KVKDVDISVGEGA
+384 KVKGVDISVGEGN
-397 ARKTLLDNV
+397 ARKTLVDEV
-406 SFEVRRGEKVGIIG
+406 SFDVRRGEKIGIIG
-420 DNGIGKSTLLKIIQ
+420 DNGIGKSTLLRIIQ

-441 LVRWNSNIKISYFEQ
+441 IVRCNSNVKISYFEQ

-470 LHSRYPSLSDLEVR
+470 LHSRYPSLSELEVR
-484 NLLAQ
+484 SLLAQ
-489 VRFVGENVFKE
+489 VRLVGENVFKE

-536 SSKEAIE
+536 STKEAIE
-543 EALAEY
+543 EALEEY
-549 TGTVIFVS
+549 TGTIIFVS
-557 HDRYLLSRIADR
+557 HDRYLLSKIADR
-569 LIELTDGGFREH
+569 LIELTDGGYRCH
-581 NYGFDKYL
+581 NFGFEKYL
-589 DVLRDE
+589 DVLREE
-595 QAEEKRLADAAK
+595 QSEQKRAADEEKRQR
-607 FAKAAEA
+607 AAEA
-614 AKEKNEKSYRSKQQ
+614 AKEKSEKNYRSKQQ

-648 FQAQIDALTE
+648 LQAKIDALTE
-658 EISREEVYSDYELM
+658 EIGREEVYSDYELM
-672 AQKCS
+672 NAKCA
-677 EIDSLKQKIEEN
+677 EIDELKQRIDKN